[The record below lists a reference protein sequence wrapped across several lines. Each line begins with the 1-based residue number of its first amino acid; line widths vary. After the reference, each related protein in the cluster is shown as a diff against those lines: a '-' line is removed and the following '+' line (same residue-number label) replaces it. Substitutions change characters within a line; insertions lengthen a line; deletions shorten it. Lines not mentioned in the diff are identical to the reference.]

1 MGKLIHIGMYFVKGH
16 WKNLFL
22 RKMEDST
29 YAWFEEAHETDELPT
44 NVSAENPEEALR
56 LAHRQWRSSSFRTLR
71 CGYRF
76 TLPERDEIGT
86 NALFHQMVASYA
98 TGNGVYF
105 DDELGHQCIVRE
117 ISQQAFEMWKRLEA
131 QKRL

>member
-1 MGKLIHIGMYFVKGH
+1 MGKLIHVGMYFVKGH
-16 WKNLFL
+16 WVNLLL
-22 RKMEDST
+22 RKMEDNT
-29 YAWFEEAHETDELPT
+29 YAWFEEVGESEELPT

-56 LAHRQWRSSSFRTLR
+56 LAHRQWRASSFRTLR

-98 TGNGVYF
+98 TSNGVYF

-117 ISQQAFEMWKRLEA
+117 ISQQAFDTWKRLDA